1 MEVHVNKVS
10 EVPVRQQ
17 LTEQILLLIVTG
29 RLKAGSPLPSV
40 RELARRLK
48 IHHNTVSEAYQ
59 ELVRRQWLVR
69 RHGSHL
75 VVRGANDGMPL
86 EGTLSLDDII
96 NQTIRLAREQ
106 GYTLQELRRQVRE
119 ILSEEPP
126 DHILVVAEESG
137 LRRLLEMEVQQ
148 ALGWPVEDC
157 AEKELA
163 LNRGLGIGA
172 LVVTPAYALT
182 EVEPLVTKK
191 RPPVPLEFG
200 TPDHLIEEVSKL
212 SEPSVIAIVSVS
224 KVCLRAAEGLLAPA
238 TCDRHSMVEYLWP
251 LEDMRALDGA
261 DLVLCDSLV
270 KTEVRRKRCVAYHL
284 VDESSMKYL
293 GAAMDSYQDR

>member
-1 MEVHVNKVS
+1 MEVHVNKES

-29 RLKAGSPLPSV
+29 RLKEGSPLPSV

-59 ELVRRQWLVR
+59 DLVRRQWLVR

-75 VVRGANDGMPL
+75 IVRGMNEGMPL
-86 EGTLSLDDII
+86 QGTLSLDDII

-119 ILSEEPP
+119 ILSAEPP
-126 DHILVVAEESG
+126 DHILVVAEEPG
-137 LRRLLEMEVQQ
+137 MRRLLQLEVQQ
-148 ALGWPVEDC
+148 ALGWPVEGC
-157 AEKELA
+157 SQKELA
-163 LNRGLGIGA
+163 LKRGLGIGA
-172 LVVTPAYALT
+172 LVATPAYAFT

-200 TPDHLIEEVSKL
+200 TPDPLIEEVGKL
-212 SEPSVIAIVSVS
+212 GEPSVIAIVSVS
-224 KVCLRAAEGLLAPA
+224 KVCLRAAAGLLAPA
-238 TCDRHSMVEYLWP
+238 TCDSHSMVEYLWP
-251 LEDMRALDGA
+251 LDDMRALDGA

-270 KTEVRRKRCVAYHL
+270 KTEVRSKRCVAYRL
-284 VDESSMKYL
+284 VDEHSIRYL
-293 GAAMDSYQDR
+293 GAAMESYQDR

>member
-1 MEVHVNKVS
+1 VEVHVNKAS

-17 LTEQILLLIVTG
+17 VAEQILALIVTG

-59 ELVRRQWLVR
+59 DLVRRQWLVR
-69 RHGSHL
+69 RPGSHL
-75 VVRGANDGMPL
+75 IVRGAHEGMPL
-86 EGTLSLDDII
+86 KGTLSLDDII

-106 GYTLQELRRQVRE
+106 GYTLQELRRKVRE
-119 ILSEEPP
+119 ILSAEPP

-148 ALGWPVEDC
+148 ALGWPVEGC
-157 AEKELA
+157 SEKELA
-163 LNRGLGIGA
+163 LGRGLEIGA
-172 LVVTPAYALT
+172 LVATPVFSLL
-182 EVEPLVTKK
+182 EVEPLVTKE

-224 KVCLRAAEGLLAPA
+224 KVCLRAAAGLLAPT

-251 LEDMRALDGA
+251 LEEMRALEGA

-270 KTEVRRKRCVAYHL
+270 KPEVRRKRCVAYHL
-284 VDESSMKYL
+284 VDENSMKYL